1 VTPQPVVSSPD
12 LAAELAI
19 RLNEVAPDGFTVI
32 AEHTYVA
39 VRHNGEF
46 IGRSGA
52 AEFLES
58 IEGIQ
63 NPTEAIERAARV
75 ILDTVQDYF
84 SDASTEPWPGTRDQ
98 PNPGIRLRND
108 RLEMW
113 FGDQDN
119 PVLKLRPL
127 DLATS

>member
-1 VTPQPVVSSPD
+1 MTPQPVVSSPD

-19 RLNEVAPDGFTVI
+19 RLNEVAPEGFTVI

-39 VRHNGEF
+39 VRYNGEL

-63 NPTEAIERAARV
+63 NPPEAIKRAVRV
-75 ILDTVQDYF
+75 ILDTVQDYVA
-84 SDASTEPWPGTRDQ
+84 DTSTEPWPGTRDQ
-98 PNPGIRLRND
+98 PNPGIRLSGSH
-108 RLEMW
+108 LEMW

-127 DLATS
+127 DLATI